1 MVFMKY
7 RWLVGVLLAWV
18 VISGVAGHVKA
29 LSDPGPCCDSNTC
42 KEGLCG
48 DDPSCAASCVGVTA
62 FCDAPPLL
70 NKDGYCVRTFS
81 VPNEVCQA
89 GWTEWGD
96 CGTNHCQTRSCSNI
110 RQLQIRS
117 CGGGVCGTAGGCFVP
132 GTLVGNKS
140 EGKKIEDVKVGD
152 MVTSFKDDKI
162 VESKVSQIYKV
173 TRDYYFKLV
182 ADDYEVKVTAEHP
195 FYIGNDKFEEV
206 QNLKVGDDVYVNEN
220 KSMMKKTITSIERIN
235 EPTDAYNMTVDNTN
249 TYFAGGF
256 AADCTRGLL

>member
-1 MVFMKY
+1 M
-7 RWLVGVLLAWV
+7 
-18 VISGVAGHVKA
+18 
-29 LSDPGPCCDSNTC
+29 
-42 KEGLCG
+42 
-48 DDPSCAASCVGVTA
+48 
-62 FCDAPPLL
+62 
-70 NKDGYCVRTFS
+70 
-81 VPNEVCQA
+81 
-89 GWTEWGD
+89 
-96 CGTNHCQTRSCSNI
+96 
-110 RQLQIRS
+110 
-117 CGGGVCGTAGGCFVP
+117 P
-132 GTLVGNKS
+132 GTLVGNS
-140 EGKKIEDVKVGD
+140 SGGKKIEDVKVGD